1 MIFITGD
8 CHGDYRRLNTQN
20 FPIQKKLTR
29 NDFIIVCGDF
39 GFWNPSSEQDWWL
52 DWLSAKPFTLLW
64 VDGNHENF
72 DLLKEY
78 PIHSWKGGKVQYIRD
93 NVVHL
98 MRGQIFELEGASFF
112 TFGGARSH
120 DIQDGILDIDDEDF
134 AETSRQLRARDALFR
149 VNHIS
154 WWKEE
159 LPDKQ
164 EMDEGKENLEKH
176 GWQVD
181 YIITHCAPTAF
192 LEDLQALPDLMTDYL
207 EEIRRRCEYKKW
219 FFGHYHDN
227 RELTEKDR
235 LLYEQILRIT

>member
-8 CHGDYRRLNTQN
+8 CHGDYHRFNTQN
-20 FPIQKKLTR
+20 FPIQKEMTR

-39 GFWNPSSEQDWWL
+39 GFWNPSREQDWWL

-78 PIHSWKGGKVQYIRD
+78 PIHDWNGGKVQYIRD
-93 NVVHL
+93 NVLHL

-120 DIQDGILDIDDEDF
+120 DIRDGVLDIDDEDF
-134 AETSRQLRARDALFR
+134 AETSRQLWARDALFR

-159 LPDKQ
+159 LPDQQ
-164 EMDEGKENLEKH
+164 EMDEGKENLEKR

-181 YIITHCAPTAF
+181 YIIIHCAPTAF
-192 LEDLQALPDLMTDYL
+192 LEDLQASPDLMTDYL
-207 EEIRRRCEYKKW
+207 EEIRQRCKYKKW

-227 RELTEKDR
+227 RDLTEKDR
-235 LLYEQILRIT
+235 LLYDRILHIT

>member
-8 CHGDYRRLNTQN
+8 CHGDYHRLSTQN
-20 FPIQKKLTR
+20 FPIQKKMTR

-39 GFWNPSSEQDWWL
+39 GFWNPSREQDWWL
-52 DWLSAKPFTLLW
+52 DWLSGKPFTLLW

-120 DIQDGILDIDDEDF
+120 DIQDGILDIDAEDF
-134 AETSRQLRARDALFR
+134 AETSRQLQARDALFR

-159 LPDKQ
+159 LPDQQ

-181 YIITHCAPTAF
+181 YIITHCAPSAF
-192 LEDLQALPDLMTDYL
+192 LEDLQASPDLMTDYL
-207 EEIRRRCEYKKW
+207 EEIRQRCEYKKW

>member
-20 FPIQKKLTR
+20 FPIQKKMTR
-29 NDFIIVCGDF
+29 NDYIIVCGDF
-39 GFWNPSSEQDWWL
+39 GFWNPSREQDWWL

-78 PIHSWKGGKVQYIRD
+78 PIHSWKGGKVQYIRE

-134 AETSRQLRARDALFR
+134 AETSRQLRVRDALFR

-159 LPDKQ
+159 LPDQQ

-181 YIITHCAPTAF
+181 YIITHCAPSAF
-192 LEDLQALPDLMTDYL
+192 LEDLQASLDLMTDYL
-207 EEIRRRCEYKKW
+207 EEIRQRCEYKKW

>member
-8 CHGDYRRLNTQN
+8 CHGDYRRLSTQN

-29 NDFIIVCGDF
+29 NDYIIVCGDF
-39 GFWNPSSEQDWWL
+39 GFWNPSREQDWWL

>member
-39 GFWNPSSEQDWWL
+39 GFWNPSREQDWWL

-164 EMDEGKENLEKH
+164 EMDEGKENLEKR

>member
-20 FPIQKKLTR
+20 FPIQKKMTR
-29 NDFIIVCGDF
+29 NDYIIVCGDF
-39 GFWNPSSEQDWWL
+39 GFWNPSREQDWWL

-159 LPDKQ
+159 LPDQQ

-192 LEDLQALPDLMTDYL
+192 LEDLQASSDLMTDYL
-207 EEIRRRCEYKKW
+207 EEIRQRCEYKKW

-227 RELTEKDR
+227 WELTEKDR

>member
-39 GFWNPSSEQDWWL
+39 GFWNPSREQDWWL